1 MRKMIIWAA
10 LATIA
15 AIPTS
20 ASAQRHG
27 GGYNRE
33 VRQEVRECRRELRGA
48 DNRREYRREQRECRR
63 EISQARRET
72 RRDWR
77 DDRRGYGGRDRYD
90 RRR

>member
-1 MRKMIIWAA
+1 MRNMIIWAA

-48 DNRREYRREQRECRR
+48 DSRREYRREQRECRR
-63 EISQARRET
+63 EISAARRDT

-77 DDRRGYGGRDRYD
+77 NDRRGGGRDRYD
-90 RRR
+90 YRR